1 MRDDIAQM
9 QTVVPRSIGIHP
21 GNSRLMNAMC
31 VLSMDDGDVVLM
43 KLRSYDVDAGEIVV
57 PDP

>member
-1 MRDDIAQM
+1 M